1 MGIYLVKPIWFNV
14 FTLYGFVKHCPLPP
28 SPGDQDYGYTIAH
41 LLRIQSIGFFF
52 NLKKIL
58 QRMLHCCCMWPS
70 FLAIVTNNGT
80 SMVCTCGLF
89 KFVFPL
95 RCLIIYTDVI
105 FFFLSG
111 YLMNTTWILRLIWM
125 CITSELYSWIYLN
138 ERMTEWLQWWNEGC
152 KLSLSMNSKNCILEF
167 ICQRV
172 IKRQNIDYP
181 YIIGKFFRVLWDM
194 TSELMACN

>member
-1 MGIYLVKPIWFNV
+1 MGIYLVKPVWFNV

-41 LLRIQSIGFFF
+41 LLHIQSIGIRQIFFF

-89 KFVFPL
+89 KCFFSFEML
-95 RCLIIYTDVI
+95 NHLYWCY
-105 FFFLSG
+105 FFF
-111 YLMNTTWILRLIWM
+111 
-125 CITSELYSWIYLN
+125 
-138 ERMTEWLQWWNEGC
+138 EWLSYECNLNF
-152 KLSLSMNSKNCILEF
+152 KINMN
-167 ICQRV
+167 V
-172 IKRQNIDYP
+172 HY
-181 YIIGKFFRVLWDM
+181 
-194 TSELMACN
+194 